1 MSTSNK
7 KDNKYQIAVIP
18 GDGIGKE
25 VMEATISV
33 LDELD
38 VDFDYIYGIA
48 GDECNE
54 EHGTPLPQETIDIV
68 RDSDACLFGAAGET
82 AADVIVKIRQEMKMF
97 ANLRPVKSYPNT
109 KSLFENVDFMIVREN
124 TEGLYIADQE
134 EETEDGAIAKRVIT
148 REAEERIIDYAF
160 QYAKDNNRTKVT
172 AVHKAN
178 VLKKTDGLFK
188 EIFYEVSEKYPD
200 IDTEDFYVDATAMYL
215 VTQPQ
220 EFQVVVTTN
229 LFGDILSDE
238 GAGLV
243 GGLGLIPS
251 ANIGSDGALF
261 EPVHGSAPDIA
272 GQQKANPIAMMLSA
286 IMMLRYL
293 GENDAADKFDAAIL
307 KVMRK
312 YGINEG
318 ELLDV
323 QLMRSSRYASQL
335 ERIISPEGT
344 YPLLGK
350 SLAYRTGIFHL
361 LAQAALFK
369 ILPRNME
376 TSQVRSA
383 LTKVLRTQFG
393 GHQNFDNKG
402 WLTIGLNGCQA
413 EIAEKNI
420 NTGSLYGCCAIFLP
434 LGLSFNDSFWVGP
447 FEEWTTL
454 KAWNGN
460 PVEPDQSI
468 DF

>member
-33 LDELD
+33 LDELNI
-38 VDFDYIYGIA
+38 DFDYVYGIA

-54 EHGTPLPQETIDIV
+54 EHGTPLPQETIDII

-109 KSLFENVDFMIVREN
+109 KSIFENVDFMIVREN
-124 TEGLYIADQE
+124 TEGLYIANQE
-134 EETEDGAIAKRVIT
+134 KESEDGAIAKRIIT
-148 REAEERIIDYAF
+148 REAEERIINYAF

-188 EIFYEVSEKYPD
+188 KIFYEVAEKYPD

-220 EFQVVVTTN
+220 EFQVIVTTN

-243 GGLGLIPS
+243 GGLGLTPS
-251 ANIGSDGALF
+251 ANIGADGALF

-293 GENDAADKFDAAIL
+293 GENEAANKFDAAIL
-307 KVMRK
+307 KVL
-312 YGINEG
+312 NEG
-318 ELLDV
+318 KTLTSDLGG
-323 QLMRSSRYASQL
+323 SSTTI
-335 ERIISPEGT
+335 EV
-344 YPLLGK
+344 
-350 SLAYRTGIFHL
+350 
-361 LAQAALFK
+361 AQAIK
-369 ILPRNME
+369 
-376 TSQVRSA
+376 
-383 LTKVLRTQFG
+383 
-393 GHQNFDNKG
+393 D
-402 WLTIGLNGCQA
+402 
-413 EIAEKNI
+413 
-420 NTGSLYGCCAIFLP
+420 SL
-434 LGLSFNDSFWVGP
+434 
-447 FEEWTTL
+447 
-454 KAWNGN
+454 
-460 PVEPDQSI
+460 
-468 DF
+468 

>member
-54 EHGTPLPQETIDIV
+54 EHGTPLPQETIDII

-251 ANIGSDGALF
+251 ANIGADGALF

-307 KVMRK
+307 KVLS
-312 YGINEG
+312 EG
-318 ELLDV
+318 KTLTGD
-323 QLMRSSRYASQL
+323 
-335 ERIISPEGT
+335 
-344 YPLLGK
+344 LGG
-350 SLAYRTGIFHL
+350 SATTMEV
-361 LAQAALFK
+361 AQAVKNAL
-369 ILPRNME
+369 
-376 TSQVRSA
+376 
-383 LTKVLRTQFG
+383 
-393 GHQNFDNKG
+393 
-402 WLTIGLNGCQA
+402 
-413 EIAEKNI
+413 
-420 NTGSLYGCCAIFLP
+420 
-434 LGLSFNDSFWVGP
+434 
-447 FEEWTTL
+447 
-454 KAWNGN
+454 
-460 PVEPDQSI
+460 
-468 DF
+468 

>member
-33 LDELD
+33 LDELNI
-38 VDFDYIYGIA
+38 DFDYVYGIA

-54 EHGTPLPQETIDIV
+54 EHGTPLPQETIDII

-109 KSLFENVDFMIVREN
+109 KSIFENVDFMIVREN
-124 TEGLYIADQE
+124 TEGLYIANQE
-134 EETEDGAIAKRVIT
+134 EESEDGAIAKRIIT
-148 REAEERIIDYAF
+148 REAEERIINYAF

-172 AVHKAN
+172 GVHKAN

-188 EIFYEVSEKYPD
+188 KIFYEVAEKYPD

-220 EFQVVVTTN
+220 EFQVIVTTN

-243 GGLGLIPS
+243 GGLGLTPS
-251 ANIGSDGALF
+251 ANIGADGALF

-293 GENDAADKFDAAIL
+293 GENEAANKFDAAIL
-307 KVMRK
+307 KVL
-312 YGINEG
+312 NEG
-318 ELLDV
+318 KTLTSDLGG
-323 QLMRSSRYASQL
+323 SSTTI
-335 ERIISPEGT
+335 EV
-344 YPLLGK
+344 
-350 SLAYRTGIFHL
+350 
-361 LAQAALFK
+361 AQAIK
-369 ILPRNME
+369 
-376 TSQVRSA
+376 
-383 LTKVLRTQFG
+383 
-393 GHQNFDNKG
+393 D
-402 WLTIGLNGCQA
+402 
-413 EIAEKNI
+413 
-420 NTGSLYGCCAIFLP
+420 SL
-434 LGLSFNDSFWVGP
+434 
-447 FEEWTTL
+447 
-454 KAWNGN
+454 
-460 PVEPDQSI
+460 
-468 DF
+468 

>member
-1 MSTSNK
+1 MNTSNK

-38 VDFDYIYGIA
+38 VDFDYVYGIA

-54 EHGTPLPQETIDIV
+54 EHGTPLPQETIDII

-109 KSLFENVDFMIVREN
+109 KSVFENVDFMIVREN
-124 TEGLYIADQE
+124 TEGLYIANQE
-134 EETEDGAIAKRVIT
+134 EKTEDGAIAKRIIT
-148 REAEERIIDYAF
+148 REAEERIINYAF

-188 EIFYEVSEKYPD
+188 KIFYEVAEKYPD

-220 EFQVVVTTN
+220 EFQVIVTTN

-243 GGLGLIPS
+243 GGLGLTPS
-251 ANIGSDGALF
+251 ANIGADGALF

-286 IMMLRYL
+286 VMMLRYL
-293 GENDAADKFDAAIL
+293 GENEEADKFDASIL
-307 KVMRK
+307 KVLS
-312 YGINEG
+312 EG
-318 ELLDV
+318 KTLTGDLGG
-323 QLMRSSRYASQL
+323 SSTTI
-335 ERIISPEGT
+335 EV
-344 YPLLGK
+344 
-350 SLAYRTGIFHL
+350 
-361 LAQAALFK
+361 AQAIK
-369 ILPRNME
+369 
-376 TSQVRSA
+376 
-383 LTKVLRTQFG
+383 
-393 GHQNFDNKG
+393 D
-402 WLTIGLNGCQA
+402 
-413 EIAEKNI
+413 
-420 NTGSLYGCCAIFLP
+420 SL
-434 LGLSFNDSFWVGP
+434 
-447 FEEWTTL
+447 
-454 KAWNGN
+454 
-460 PVEPDQSI
+460 
-468 DF
+468 

>member
-1 MSTSNK
+1 MNTSNK

-33 LDELD
+33 LDELNI
-38 VDFDYIYGIA
+38 DFDYVYGIA

-54 EHGTPLPQETIDIV
+54 EHGTPLPQETIDII

-109 KSLFENVDFMIVREN
+109 KSIFENVDFMIVREN
-124 TEGLYIADQE
+124 TEGLYIANQE
-134 EETEDGAIAKRVIT
+134 EESEDGAIAKRIIT
-148 REAEERIIDYAF
+148 REAEERIINYAF

-188 EIFYEVSEKYPD
+188 KIFYEVAEKYPD

-220 EFQVVVTTN
+220 EFQVIVTTN

-243 GGLGLIPS
+243 GGLGLTPS
-251 ANIGSDGALF
+251 ANIGADGALF

-293 GENDAADKFDAAIL
+293 GENEAANKFDAAIL
-307 KVMRK
+307 KVL
-312 YGINEG
+312 NEG
-318 ELLDV
+318 KTLTSDLGG
-323 QLMRSSRYASQL
+323 SSTTI
-335 ERIISPEGT
+335 EV
-344 YPLLGK
+344 
-350 SLAYRTGIFHL
+350 
-361 LAQAALFK
+361 AQAIK
-369 ILPRNME
+369 
-376 TSQVRSA
+376 
-383 LTKVLRTQFG
+383 
-393 GHQNFDNKG
+393 D
-402 WLTIGLNGCQA
+402 
-413 EIAEKNI
+413 
-420 NTGSLYGCCAIFLP
+420 SL
-434 LGLSFNDSFWVGP
+434 
-447 FEEWTTL
+447 
-454 KAWNGN
+454 
-460 PVEPDQSI
+460 
-468 DF
+468 

>member
-33 LDELD
+33 LDELNI
-38 VDFDYIYGIA
+38 DFDYVYGIA

-54 EHGTPLPQETIDIV
+54 EHGTPLPQETIDII

-109 KSLFENVDFMIVREN
+109 KSIFENVDFMIVREN
-124 TEGLYIADQE
+124 TEGLYIANQE
-134 EETEDGAIAKRVIT
+134 EESEYGAIAKRIIT
-148 REAEERIIDYAF
+148 REAEERIINYAF

-188 EIFYEVSEKYPD
+188 KIFYEVAEKYPD

-220 EFQVVVTTN
+220 EFQVIVTTN

-243 GGLGLIPS
+243 GGLGLTPS
-251 ANIGSDGALF
+251 ANIGADGALF

-286 IMMLRYL
+286 VMMLRYL
-293 GENDAADKFDAAIL
+293 GENEEADKFDASIL
-307 KVMRK
+307 KVLS
-312 YGINEG
+312 EG
-318 ELLDV
+318 KTLTSD
-323 QLMRSSRYASQL
+323 
-335 ERIISPEGT
+335 
-344 YPLLGK
+344 LGG
-350 SLAYRTGIFHL
+350 SATTMEV
-361 LAQAALFK
+361 AQAIKDAL
-369 ILPRNME
+369 
-376 TSQVRSA
+376 
-383 LTKVLRTQFG
+383 
-393 GHQNFDNKG
+393 
-402 WLTIGLNGCQA
+402 
-413 EIAEKNI
+413 
-420 NTGSLYGCCAIFLP
+420 
-434 LGLSFNDSFWVGP
+434 
-447 FEEWTTL
+447 
-454 KAWNGN
+454 
-460 PVEPDQSI
+460 
-468 DF
+468 